1 MKLDQQVDT
10 LINTR
15 SRVIRGSRPASRI
28 IPLVTFTR
36 YHITFTTERYHWTG
50 PVGIIETRLSPLQTS
65 AKARSRAVPFIA
77 IRTTRK
83 SADLKPFK
91 MILLLRMYQ
100 LLSFVTD
107 AIYILDSFPIMH
119 AAVQSLLSLGTVHPT
134 TNTNLYTR
142 YLLTIGAH
150 APTNGKS
157 SRRTQSRGIS
167 TSTSPK
173 FLPAITSEIPST
185 PDPQRNGTM
194 SVSHVLQ
201 FSIPGPCPFM
211 CAQPYTQET
220 VASEVFTSSHQFFTS
235 SKSLPRPRPAH
246 LATSATARKPPTSW
260 KQGKITFKQ
269 FYASIRFFYGRA
281 KQR

>member
-50 PVGIIETRLSPLQTS
+50 LVGIIETRLSSLQTC

-100 LLSFVTD
+100 LPVLRYGCNLHLGLVPDNARSR
-107 AIYILDSFPIMH
+107 AIATVVRDSPSDYKYKSIHSLIVNNWRTRTNERKIKQTH
-119 AAVQSLLSLGTVHPT
+119 AKSRDKYVEFGT
-134 TNTNLYTR
+134 
-142 YLLTIGAH
+142 
-150 APTNGKS
+150 
-157 SRRTQSRGIS
+157 
-167 TSTSPK
+167 TSPK
-173 FLPAITSEIPST
+173 FFPSITSEIPST
-185 PDPQRNGTM
+185 PDPQRNGIM

-220 VASEVFTSSHQFFTS
+220 VASEVFTSS
-235 SKSLPRPRPAH
+235 KSLPRPRPAH
-246 LATSATARKPPTSW
+246 LATSATAREPPTSW